1 MESGLQTYLS
11 CSSDETIAI
20 GYKLGAGLKSG
31 DVVCF
36 MGELAAGKTT
46 FIKGLVE
53 GVAHYSPNNV
63 NSPTFAILNVY
74 QGQKTVYHF
83 DLYRLG
89 DVDEFLAMGFEEFLF
104 TDGIC
109 CIEWAERIQD
119 ILPLH
124 HWIVRLEHAEE
135 NKRHIVIERT

>member
-1 MESGLQTYLS
+1 MESGSQTYFS

-20 GYKLGAGLKSG
+20 GYKFGAGLKSG
-31 DVVCF
+31 DIVCF

-53 GVAHYSPNNV
+53 GASHYSPDNV
-63 NSPTFAILNVY
+63 NSPTFALLNIY
-74 QGQKTVYHF
+74 QGHKTIYHF

-109 CIEWAERIQD
+109 CIEWAERIQG